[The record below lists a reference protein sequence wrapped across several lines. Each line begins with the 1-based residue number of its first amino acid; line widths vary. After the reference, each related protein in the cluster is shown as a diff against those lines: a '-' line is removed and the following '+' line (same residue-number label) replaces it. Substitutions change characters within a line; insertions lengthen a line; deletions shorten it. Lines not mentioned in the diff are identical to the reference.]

1 MAIHLYPLARQKNI
15 VGSLNHVANAR
26 IGDDIHIHLP
36 ERSFPK
42 ELTLQVP
49 RTHDEDLV
57 GRDEELAELYISLH
71 TQKRVVVVNGLGGIG
86 KTTLA
91 QAYICRYYN
100 EYHHIAWITQDTDD
114 IAKDFANAPGLTRNL
129 HIEAL
134 GAEPDYLFSE
144 IICQMK
150 GITGY
155 PNLLVIDNGER
166 SLARYKDMLPAQPHW
181 HVLVTSRE
189 AITGFHR
196 QPLGFLS
203 EAQSVALFRKHYPL
217 KNIRDEG
224 IRNLVKAVDYHTLTI
239 EILARMAARQRYGLS
254 MLRHAIEKDLRA
266 NVEVPH
272 SRRTGTIDRIGSYLR
287 TTFAMSKLSEE
298 EIWVLQQV
306 ACFPPEFQPYKL
318 IQELCVDEKGPH
330 AGLFAETLTGLAEK
344 GWLLYSPTSDSYRM
358 HRIIGEVVRKQRPVR
373 LEDIAWLLATLTG
386 KVRTEFSTDNT
397 LDKFGWVPYGKALL
411 AVFPRDMSPAIA
423 ELQNQLSFVL
433 FSLCDYD
440 GARALL
446 EKAIR
451 SGEKHFGRDHPVT
464 TMSYNNLALIHM
476 ELGEYEAAR
485 VLLEKAHRDDERNL
499 GPIHHHTVIR
509 IFNLGIV
516 LECQGDYAGA
526 KVLAEKAI
534 WAATKNLGAGHPSTV
549 RASCLLA
556 SILTRFDEYEKA
568 RSIMRKA
575 VRADEK
581 FYGVDHPAV
590 MSTYAE
596 LAFVLNGL
604 GQHAEARKLK
614 EKVVRSR
621 EKLFGPD
628 HPKTAQSYKE
638 LAIVLNNLE
647 EHAPARSL
655 MEKAI
660 RIHDRHYGPD
670 HHVSIIYRSC
680 LAWILEEMGELAEA
694 RALLKKC
701 AGQYEKVL
709 GEDHPDTL
717 DEYSELGRILYNA
730 DQYRSA
736 RSWEIKAVR
745 GCEKRYGKDA
755 VDTANA
761 YYELALTQIMLDE
774 FEKAAELMRKA
785 QDVYKKHLPRTAEG
799 LKDTTKFL
807 RRLRGR
813 LRKRK
818 ARRS

>member
-1 MAIHLYPLARQKNI
+1 LARQKNI
-15 VGSLNHVANAR
+15 VGSLNHVTSAR

-36 ERSFPK
+36 EPGFPK

-49 RTHDEDLV
+49 RTHDESLI

-71 TQKRVVVVNGLGGIG
+71 AQKRVVVVNGLGGIG

-91 QAYICRYYN
+91 QAYIYRYYN

-114 IAKDFANAPGLTRNL
+114 IAKDFAGAPGLARNL

-134 GAEPDYLFSE
+134 GAETDYLFSE
-144 IICQMK
+144 IIRQMK
-150 GITGY
+150 SLPGY

-166 SLARYKDMLPAQPHW
+166 TLVRYRDMLPAQPHW

-189 AITGFHR
+189 SITGFFR

-217 KNIRDEG
+217 KNIGNEG
-224 IRNLVKAVDYHTLTI
+224 IRRLVEAVEYHTLTI

-254 MLRHAIEKDLRA
+254 KLLQAMEKDLRA

-272 SRRTGTIDRIGSYLR
+272 SRRTGTIDRIGSYIR
-287 TTFAMSKLSEE
+287 TTFKMSRLSGEE
-298 EIWVLQQV
+298 MWVLQQI
-306 ACFPPEFQPYKL
+306 ACLPPEFQSYRL
-318 IQELCVDEKGPH
+318 LRELCVDEKGPH
-330 AGLFAETLTGLAEK
+330 AGAFAETLTELTDRGL
-344 GWLLYSPTSDSYRM
+344 LLYSPATDSYRM
-358 HRIIGEVVRKQRPVR
+358 HRIIAVVVRKERPIQV
-373 LEDIAWLLATLTG
+373 EDIGYMLTTLTG
-386 KVRTEFSTDNT
+386 KIRSEFSTDNT
-397 LDKFGWVPYGKALL
+397 LDKFEWVPYGKALL
-411 AVFPRDMSPAIA
+411 AVFPRETSPAVA

-476 ELGEYEAAR
+476 ELGEYDAAR
-485 VLLEKAHRDDERNL
+485 ILLEKALRDDERNL

-509 IFNLGIV
+509 LGNLAHV
-516 LECQGDYAGA
+516 LEYQGDYAGA
-526 KVLAEKAI
+526 KVLAERAI
-534 WAATKNLGAGHPSTV
+534 RAATENMGAGHPSTV
-549 RASCLLA
+549 RAYGLLA
-556 SILTRFDEYEKA
+556 SVLTRLDEYEKA
-568 RSIMRKA
+568 RTIMRKA

-581 FYGVDHPAV
+581 FYGADHPAV

-596 LAFVLNGL
+596 LAFILNGL
-604 GQHAEARKLK
+604 GQYAEARKLR
-614 EKVVRSR
+614 EKVVRCR

-628 HPKTAQSYKE
+628 HPMTGHSYHG
-638 LAIVLNNLE
+638 LAMVLNNQGK
-647 EHAPARSL
+647 HAAARSWL
-655 MEKAI
+655 EKAI
-660 RIHDRHYGPD
+660 RIQDRHYGPD
-670 HHVSIIYRSC
+670 HHTSITYHSC
-680 LAWILEEMGELAEA
+680 MAWVLENMGELAEA

-709 GEDHPDTL
+709 GKEHPDTL
-717 DEYSELGRILYNA
+717 DEYSELGRMFYEA
-730 DQYRSA
+730 DQCRSA

-755 VDTANA
+755 VETANA
-761 YYELALTQIMLDE
+761 YYALALTLIMLDE
-774 FEKAAELMRKA
+774 LEKAAELMRKA
-785 QDVYKKHLPRTAEG
+785 QAVYKKHLPRTAEG

-807 RRLRGR
+807 RRLRSC
-813 LRKRK
+813 LL
-818 ARRS
+818 

>member
-1 MAIHLYPLARQKNI
+1 LARQKNI
-15 VGSLNHVANAR
+15 VGALNHVANAR
-26 IGDDIHIHLP
+26 IGDDIHIHIP
-36 ERSFPK
+36 ERSLPK

-49 RTHDEDLV
+49 RTHDEALV
-57 GRDEELAELYISLH
+57 GRDEELAELYMSLH

-100 EYHHIAWITQDTDD
+100 EYSHIAWITQDTDN
-114 IAKDFANAPGLTRNL
+114 IANDFANAPGLVKNL

-144 IICQMK
+144 IIREMK
-150 GITGY
+150 GITGF

-166 SLARYKDMLPAQPHW
+166 TLARYRDMLPGQPHW
-181 HVLVTSRE
+181 HVLVTSRGT
-189 AITGFHR
+189 ITGFHP

-203 EAQSVALFRKHYPL
+203 EAQSVALFRKHYPPR
-217 KNIRDEG
+217 NITDEG
-224 IRNLVKAVDYHTLTI
+224 IRKLVKAVEYHTLTI

-254 MLRHAIEKDLRA
+254 MLQQAIEKDLRA
-266 NVEVPH
+266 NVEVAH
-272 SRRTGTIDRIGSYLR
+272 SRRTGMVDRIGSYLQ
-287 TTFAMSKLSEE
+287 TTFALSQLSEE

-306 ACFPPEFQPYKL
+306 ACLPPEFQTYRL
-318 IQELCVDEKGPH
+318 LRELCVDEKGPH
-330 AGLFAETLTGLAEK
+330 AGVFAETLTQLTDRGL
-344 GWLLYSPTSDSYRM
+344 LLYSPTTDSYRM
-358 HRIIGEVVRKQRPVR
+358 HRIIATVVRKQRNIRV
-373 LEDIAWLLATLTG
+373 EDIAWLLATLTG
-386 KVRTEFSTDNT
+386 KIRTEFSTDNT

-451 SGEKHFGRDHPVT
+451 SGEKHFGTDHPVT

-485 VLLEKAHRDDERNL
+485 VLLEKALRDDERNL

-509 IFNLGIV
+509 LGNLGHV
-516 LECQGDYAGA
+516 LEYQGDYAGA
-526 KVLAEKAI
+526 KALAERAI

-549 RASCLLA
+549 RAYGLLA
-556 SILTRFDEYEKA
+556 SILTYSDEYEKA

-590 MSTYAE
+590 MSTYGE

-604 GQHAEARKLK
+604 GQYSEARKLA

-628 HPKTAQSYKE
+628 HPKTAHGYKL
-638 LAIVLNNLE
+638 LAMVLNNLE
-647 EHAPARSL
+647 EYAAARAL
-655 MEKAI
+655 IEKAI
-660 RIHDRHYGPD
+660 RIHDRHYGPG
-670 HHVSIIYRSC
+670 HHISTMYRSC
-680 LAWILEEMGELAEA
+680 LAWILECMGELAASRAMLKDCA
-694 RALLKKC
+694 R
-701 AGQYEKVL
+701 QYEKVL
-709 GEDHPDTL
+709 GKDHPDTL
-717 DEYSELGRILYNA
+717 YEYSELGRMFYDA

-736 RSWEIKAVR
+736 KSWQIKTVR

-755 VDTANA
+755 VATGEA
-761 YYELALTQIMLDE
+761 YYELALTLIMLDE
-774 FEKAAELMRKA
+774 FKEAAGMMTKA
-785 QDVYKKHLPRTAEG
+785 QAVYKKHLPRTAEG

-807 RRLRGR
+807 RRLRGH
-813 LRKRK
+813 LRKKKRTSK
-818 ARRS
+818 R

>member
-1 MAIHLYPLARQKNI
+1 MARQKNI
-15 VGSLNHVANAR
+15 VGSLNHVTSAR

-36 ERSFPK
+36 GPGFPK

-49 RTHDEDLV
+49 RTHDESLI

-71 TQKRVVVVNGLGGIG
+71 AQKRVVVVNGLGGIG

-91 QAYICRYYN
+91 QAYIYRYYN

-114 IAKDFANAPGLTRNL
+114 IAKDFAGAPGLARNL

-134 GAEPDYLFSE
+134 GAETDYLFSE
-144 IICQMK
+144 IIRQMK
-150 GITGY
+150 SITGY

-166 SLARYKDMLPAQPHW
+166 TLARYRDMLPAQPHW

-189 AITGFHR
+189 SITGFSP

-217 KNIRDEG
+217 RNIRDEG
-224 IRNLVKAVDYHTLTI
+224 IRRLVKAVEYHTLTI
-239 EILARMAARQRYGLS
+239 EILARMAARQRYGLP
-254 MLRHAIEKDLRA
+254 MLLQAIEKDLRA

-272 SRRTGTIDRIGSYLR
+272 SRRTGTIDRIGSYIR
-287 TTFAMSKLSEE
+287 TTFKMSGLGGEE
-298 EIWVLQQV
+298 MWVLQQM
-306 ACFPPEFQPYKL
+306 ACLPPEFQTYRL
-318 IQELCVDEKGPH
+318 LRELCVDEKGPH
-330 AGLFAETLTGLAEK
+330 ADAFAETLTELTERGL
-344 GWLLYSPTSDSYRM
+344 LLYSPATDSYRM
-358 HRIIGEVVRKQRPVR
+358 HRIIAVVVRKEQPVR
-373 LEDIAWLLATLTG
+373 LEDIAWLLTTLTE

-451 SGEKHFGRDHPVT
+451 SGEKHFGSDHPVT

-485 VLLEKAHRDDERNL
+485 VLLEKALRDDERNL

-509 IFNLGIV
+509 LGNLAHV
-516 LECQGDYAGA
+516 LEYQGDYAGA
-526 KVLAEKAI
+526 KVLAERAI
-534 WAATKNLGAGHPSTV
+534 RAATKNLGAGHPSTV
-549 RASCLLA
+549 RAYGLLA
-556 SILTRFDEYEKA
+556 GILTHFDEYEKA

-604 GQHAEARKLK
+604 GQHAEARRLK

-628 HPKTAQSYKE
+628 HPKTAQSYKG
-638 LAIVLNNLE
+638 LAMVLNNLE
-647 EHAPARSL
+647 EYGAARAL
-655 MEKAI
+655 MGKAI
-660 RIHDRHYGPD
+660 RIYDRHYGPD
-670 HHVSIIYRSC
+670 NHTSIAYHSC
-680 LAWILEEMGELAEA
+680 LAWILECMGELAEA
-694 RALLKKC
+694 GALLKKC

-709 GEDHPDTL
+709 GKDHPDTL
-717 DEYSELGRILYNA
+717 DEYSELGRMLYDA

-736 RSWEIKAVR
+736 KSWQTKAVR

-761 YYELALTQIMLDE
+761 YYELALTLIMLDE
-774 FEKAAELMRKA
+774 CKKAADLLSKA
-785 QDVYKKHLPRTAEG
+785 QDVYKKHLPRTAED
-799 LKDTTKFL
+799 LKDTAKFL

-813 LRKRK
+813 LR
-818 ARRS
+818 